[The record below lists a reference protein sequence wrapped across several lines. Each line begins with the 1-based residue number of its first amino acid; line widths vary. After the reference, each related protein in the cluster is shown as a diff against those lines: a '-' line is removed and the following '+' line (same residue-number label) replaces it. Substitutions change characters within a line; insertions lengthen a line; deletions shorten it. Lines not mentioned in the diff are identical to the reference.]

1 MATEYI
7 KRGNG
12 KSVAGSKVE
21 SLSKNEEDTML
32 ALTEIYEGI
41 EKTKDEI
48 YLALAEVYETSLEGG
63 K

>member
-12 KSVAGSKVE
+12 KPVAGDTIE
-21 SLSKNEEDTML
+21 ALSKSDADTML
-32 ALTEIYEGI
+32 ALTEIYEGM